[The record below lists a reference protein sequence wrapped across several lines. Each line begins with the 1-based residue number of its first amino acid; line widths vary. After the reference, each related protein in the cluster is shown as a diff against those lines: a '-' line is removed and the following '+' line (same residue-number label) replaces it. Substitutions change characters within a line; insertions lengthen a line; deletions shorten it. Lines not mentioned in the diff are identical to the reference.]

1 MGFVHIYC
9 GDGKGKT
16 TASVGL
22 AVRAAGSGM
31 RVLFAQFFKDGHSSE
46 VNAMKQI
53 QGIECMAPKKTF
65 GLYKNMN
72 ITEKEALKI
81 MHNDL
86 LNDIIASAGNYDM
99 IVFDEIISAYNH
111 MMIDQIKLLNFIK
124 HHSDSLELVMTGR
137 NPSEDLICLADYVS
151 EIKKIK
157 HPFNRGV
164 EARFGIEF

>member
-1 MGFVHIYC
+1 MSLVHIYC

-46 VNAMKQI
+46 VNAMKQVL
-53 QGIECMAPKKTF
+53 GIECMAPKKTF

-81 MHNDL
+81 IHDEL
-86 LNDIIASAGNYDM
+86 LNDIIASAGKYDM
-99 IVFDEIISAYNH
+99 IVLDEIISAYNY

-124 HHSDSLELVMTGR
+124 NRSDSLELVMTGR
-137 NPSEDLICLADYVS
+137 NPMDDLVYLANYVS
-151 EIKKIK
+151 EVKKIK
-157 HPFNRGV
+157 HPFDSGV
-164 EARFGIEF
+164 AARRGIEF